1 MSEAPASD
9 SHPQEDALSGRP
21 ADGGDEGVPG
31 VGRVEAFSDG
41 VMAIIVT
48 IMVLELKA
56 PEEEGLHH
64 LLELWPLALA
74 YVLSFAYVGLYW
86 ANHHRLFSHATK
98 VTNGL
103 IWWNLFLLFTL
114 SIVPFST
121 AYLGQQHFSREA
133 TLVYLATMLLPA
145 LAYAPLQRVIRETGI
160 VSKPAD
166 AYHRRTLRK
175 GTAAMLIYLAG
186 IGLTFVSPWL
196 GVAAAI
202 VVAMLWFLPKS
213 PFDRWF
219 DR

>member
-1 MSEAPASD
+1 MSEALASD

-56 PEEEGLHH
+56 PEEEGVHH
-64 LLELWPLALA
+64 LLQLWPLALA
-74 YVLSFAYVGLYW
+74 YALSFAYVGLYW

-103 IWWNLFLLFTL
+103 IWWNLLLLFAL
-114 SIVPFST
+114 SLVPFST
-121 AYLGQQHFSREA
+121 AYLGEQHFSREA
-133 TLVYLATMLLPA
+133 TLVYLATTLLPA

-160 VSKPAD
+160 TSDPAGT
-166 AYHRRTLRK
+166 YHRRTLRK
-175 GTAAMLIYLAG
+175 GTAAMLIYLSG
-186 IGLTFVSPWL
+186 IGLTFISPWL
-196 GVAAAI
+196 GVGAAV